1 MIDWI
6 DAIVPCWHSRP
17 INGGTIR
24 RMSNT
29 GAVEWEKGI
38 FRIVRGSWETG
49 IQLKTFHADDSGEC
63 THLLISGNPA
73 KFWQGHNLWGT
84 NDLHGLLV
92 ATLVQLVAMEADS
105 EPAACL
111 GLSPTPDDIAA
122 WFSGHYRVTR
132 ADITESF
139 HLDSQEQ
146 CIHWIRAAESSA
158 YMKNRGKGTLRGNS
172 TLEFGKGSRRSRF
185 KIYAK
190 GPEISAQPEGQPALA
205 YLPHAKAWAAKTLRC
220 ELEMRSLGLKH
231 IGLSTGENWI
241 AAQYEDVLW
250 NPVQLVH
257 ECLGNMTMMTTTE
270 LSDDV
275 LSSLKPACR
284 MAYLAWN
291 GGADLRANWSKS
303 SFYRTRAALL
313 EHGVDIAVV
322 QDKDVSRRAIAQIL
336 TARPAPVPDWAEG
349 TALLFEPPAR
359 PAMSRDLLLQV
370 QTLMARRAA

>member
-6 DAIVPCWHSRP
+6 DAIVPCWHAAP
-17 INGGTIR
+17 INGGTITR
-24 RMSNT
+24 TSQT
-29 GAVEWEKGI
+29 GKVEWEKGT
-38 FRIVRGSWETG
+38 FRVVRSTWETG
-49 IQLKTFHADDSGEC
+49 VQIKTYHADESAHC
-63 THLLISGNPA
+63 THLLISGNPS

-92 ATLVQLVAMEADS
+92 ATLFQLVAMEADS
-105 EPAACL
+105 EHGQRL
-111 GLSPTPDDIAA
+111 GLSPSIEDVQA
-122 WFSGHYRVTR
+122 WISGAYRVTR

-139 HLDSQEQ
+139 HLESQEQ
-146 CIHWIRAAESSA
+146 VLHWIRAAESSA
-158 YMKNRGKGTLRGNS
+158 YLKNRGKGTLKGNS

-190 GPEISAQPEGQPALA
+190 GPEIIAHAESQPALA
-205 YLPHAKAWAAKTLRC
+205 NLPHVQAWAAKTLRC

-231 IGLSTGENWI
+231 IALSTGENWI

-257 ECLGNMTMMTTTE
+257 ERLGNMTMMTTTE

-303 SFYRTRAALL
+303 SFYRTRATLL

-349 TALLFEPPAR
+349 TPLLFEPPAR
-359 PAMSRDLLLQV
+359 PRMSHDLLIQL